1 MSNEPHDGDQSKVY
15 LVPRSD
21 LDRDIDLVD
30 LVLMITR
37 HPVALVVV
45 FALVFIGSYWVTISA
60 PPTWL
65 YTAIY
70 ELAARQDEAG
80 EVVPW
85 TPAEEMAG
93 VVERAMI
100 TPAIRTVISDPAQQ
114 RAAARWFAVDGVGR
128 TIEIMAD
135 VTADE
140 QDDAV
145 AVEQHALE
153 QLAASQHTFHSERVD
168 VLDTAIASLEQKL
181 GEVDA
186 QLKTGTDSD
195 KRTLTELSAD
205 LQRQI
210 QEIRLE
216 RQKNLPGRIV
226 LAPTASIEPVGM
238 GRGLKIFITL
248 IMATLCAI
256 IAALLCELLSQAR
269 RRTTE
274 H

>member
-1 MSNEPHDGDQSKVY
+1 M
-15 LVPRSD
+15 
-21 LDRDIDLVD
+21 
-30 LVLMITR
+30 
-37 HPVALVVV
+37 
-45 FALVFIGSYWVTISA
+45 
-60 PPTWL
+60 
-65 YTAIY
+65 
-70 ELAARQDEAG
+70 
-80 EVVPW
+80 
-85 TPAEEMAG
+85 
-93 VVERAMI
+93 
-100 TPAIRTVISDPAQQ
+100 
-114 RAAARWFAVDGVGR
+114 
-128 TIEIMAD
+128 
-135 VTADE
+135 
-140 QDDAV
+140 
-145 AVEQHALE
+145 
-153 QLAASQHTFHSERVD
+153 
-168 VLDTAIASLEQKL
+168 LDTAIASLEQKL

>member
-1 MSNEPHDGDQSKVY
+1 MSNKPHDGDQSKVY

-37 HPVALVVV
+37 HPLVLIGV
-45 FALVFIGSYWVTISA
+45 FVLILLGSYWTTISA
-60 PPTWL
+60 PPTWR

-93 VVERAMI
+93 VVDRAMI

-114 RAAARWFAVDGVGR
+114 RLAARWFAVDGVGR

-135 VTADE
+135 VSADHE
-140 QDDAV
+140 TDAI
-145 AVEQHALE
+145 AVEQNALE
-153 QLAASQHTFHSERVD
+153 QLSESQTAFHKERVD
-168 VLDTAIASLEQKL
+168 VLDSAIASLQQKL
-181 GEVDA
+181 SQVDA
-186 QLKTGTDSD
+186 QLSTGSDSD

-210 QEIRLE
+210 QEILLE

-248 IMATLCAI
+248 IVASLFAI
-256 IAALLCELLSQAR
+256 IAALLCELLMQAR
-269 RRTTE
+269 QRKAG